1 MDENLKIS
9 KDVTYEF
16 IDKNIYILNINDG
29 EYYKLSESASEIWRE
44 IDQGINI
51 EKLKIKFKSSYLDN
65 KTIEDDIDEI
75 LRDFVS
81 NGLIEGN

>member
-51 EKLKIKFKSSYLDN
+51 DQLKIKFKSSYLDN

-81 NGLIEGN
+81 HGLIEGN

>member
-16 IDKNIYILNINDG
+16 IDENIYILNINDG

-51 EKLKIKFKSSYLDN
+51 DQLKIKFKSSYLDN

>member
-9 KDVTYEF
+9 EDVTYEF

-81 NGLIEGN
+81 HGLIEGN

>member
-16 IDKNIYILNINDG
+16 IDENIYILNISDG
-29 EYYKLSESASEIWRE
+29 EYYKLSESASEIWKE

-51 EKLKIKFKSSYLDN
+51 EKLKIKFKSTYLDN
-65 KTIEDDIDEI
+65 ETIDDDIDDI
-75 LRDFVS
+75 LRDFI
-81 NGLIEGN
+81 NHGLIEGN

>member
-9 KDVTYEF
+9 EDVTYEF

-51 EKLKIKFKSSYLDN
+51 DQLKIKFKSSYLDN

-81 NGLIEGN
+81 HGLIEGN